1 MSAPAATAT
10 DRPAGYPTGRLA
22 DPLRRAALLKPA
34 LSLRLAALRRP
45 TVLLRRAAL
54 LSLATGAS
62 LALAPAPVR
71 ANEKATV
78 REILDGKELYIDE
91 RQAQVKQ
98 TAITPQEIST
108 RNSRA
113 QLGFASGAAGR
124 LNRFSQLRLGST
136 CFLLSKGQVLVSG
149 PQSGCTR
156 SSRLSVRGTNYV
168 LQVDDDG
175 TTELSVLEGAV
186 EVETLQDGTPTGAA
200 PTTVNAG
207 ERLRLSPA
215 GVVLALLRLTSG
227 DYGSLLNGP
236 LFQGFTTPLPAIGS
250 LESYIRSY
258 VPGVSLP
265 AAPVPVP
272 SFPGFGL
279 PRFF

>member
-1 MSAPAATAT
+1 MPAPAATAT
-10 DRPAGYPTGRLA
+10 DRPAG
-22 DPLRRAALLKPA
+22 
-34 LSLRLAALRRP
+34 RLAAL
-45 TVLLRRAAL
+45 LRQAAL
-54 LSLATGAS
+54 LSLAAGAG
-62 LALAPAPVR
+62 LALAPAPAR

-186 EVETLQDGTPTGAA
+186 EVETLQDGAPTGAA

-236 LFQGFTTPLPAIGS
+236 LFTGFTTPLPAIGS

-265 AAPVPVP
+265 AVPVPVP

>member
-1 MSAPAATAT
+1 M
-10 DRPAGYPTGRLA
+10 
-22 DPLRRAALLKPA
+22 PA
-34 LSLRLAALRRP
+34 LAASAGDLLAARLSLNS
-45 TVLLRRAAL
+45 LLRPAAL
-54 LSLATGAS
+54 LSLAAGAG
-62 LALAPAPVR
+62 LALSSSPVR

-78 REILDGKELYIDE
+78 REILDGKELYIDD
-91 RQAQVKQ
+91 RQAKVKQ

-108 RNSRA
+108 KNSRA

-175 TTELSVLEGAV
+175 IAELSVLEGSV
-186 EVETLQDGTPTGAA
+186 EVEALRDGTPTGAA

-227 DYGSLLNGP
+227 DYGSLINGP

-265 AAPVPVP
+265 SAPVSVP
-272 SFPGFGL
+272 SIPSFGL
-279 PRFF
+279 PRLF